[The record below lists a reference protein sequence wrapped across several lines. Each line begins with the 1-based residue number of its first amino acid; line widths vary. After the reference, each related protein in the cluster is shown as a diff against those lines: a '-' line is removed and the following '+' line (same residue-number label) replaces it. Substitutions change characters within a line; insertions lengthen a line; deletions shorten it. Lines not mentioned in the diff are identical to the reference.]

1 MKIQIL
7 GTGCSKC
14 NELMSLTVKAVSE
27 LGLDVELEKVSDIN
41 EIVAFGIMT
50 IPALVV
56 DGKVVVRGNVPKLN
70 DLKEIIKK
78 EKP

>member
-1 MKIQIL
+1 MKIQVL

-14 NELMSLTVKAVSE
+14 NELMSRTVNAVNE
-27 LGLDVELEKVSDIN
+27 LGLDVEVEKVSDIN

-50 IPALVV
+50 IPALLV
-56 DGKVVVRGNVPKLN
+56 DGKVLVRGNVPKLN

-78 EKP
+78 G

>member
-1 MKIQIL
+1 MKIQVL

-14 NELMSLTVKAVSE
+14 NQLMSRTVNAVNE
-27 LGLDVELEKVSDIN
+27 LGLDIEVEKVSDIN

-56 DGKVVVRGNVPKLN
+56 DGKVLVRGNVPKLD
-70 DLKEIIKK
+70 DLKELITKG
-78 EKP
+78 

>member
-1 MKIQIL
+1 MKIQVL

-14 NELMSLTVKAVSE
+14 NQLMSSTVNAVNE
-27 LGLDVELEKVSDIN
+27 LGLDVKVEKISDIN

-50 IPALVV
+50 IPALVI
-56 DGKVVVRGNVPKLN
+56 DGKVVVRGNVPKLD

-78 EKP
+78 G